1 MFATIQQYA
10 KAIVALVG
18 AILTA
23 GAFALPDEA
32 QPWVGLGLAILTAI
46 ATYRIPNAPTA
57 SQAAAVRA
65 ADAEQV
71 TSQSP
76 DQITDGSDQ
85 IK

>member
-10 KAIVALVG
+10 KAIVSLVG

-23 GAFALPDEA
+23 GAFTLPDEA

-46 ATYRIPNAPTA
+46 ATYVVPNAPTA

-65 ADAEQV
+65 ADAEKV